1 MADFRGLYGVMSRV
15 YDPDFSGDESMFDN
29 AIAIVTGGESGI
41 GAACAKALGDA
52 GARVII
58 TYFRDSAAAQRVCDS
73 IGDTSRAIA
82 VQTDVGDEAAVTALF
97 DAAEKAFGS
106 VSLLV
111 NSAGLNMSGVLLV
124 DMELAQFDRV
134 IRSDLYGPF
143 LTCRAMVRRL
153 QAKTMK
159 GRIVNISSIHERA
172 PRPGGVDYDSAKGG
186 LSQLTA
192 TLALELAPKGI
203 AVNGVAPGMI
213 LTPMNQSALDNAA
226 ELASKEMAIPWKRAG
241 RPDEVAAL
249 VNFLLSPAADYITGT
264 TVTIDG
270 ALSLTV
276 AQGA

>member
-1 MADFRGLYGVMSRV
+1 
-15 YDPDFSGDESMFDN
+15 
-29 AIAIVTGGESGI
+29 
-41 GAACAKALGDA
+41 
-52 GARVII
+52 
-58 TYFRDSAAAQRVCDS
+58 
-73 IGDTSRAIA
+73 
-82 VQTDVGDEAAVTALF
+82 
-97 DAAEKAFGS
+97 
-106 VSLLV
+106 
-111 NSAGLNMSGVLLV
+111 MSGVFLA

-134 IRSDLYGPF
+134 VRSDLYGPF
-143 LTCRAMVRRL
+143 LTCRALVRQL
-153 QAKTMK
+153 ESKNMK

-213 LTPMNQSALDNAA
+213 LTPMNQSALDNAE
-226 ELASKEMAIPWKRAG
+226 ELKTKEAAIPWGRAG

-249 VNFLLSPAADYITGT
+249 VNFLLSPAADYITGS

-276 AQGA
+276 ALGA

>member
-1 MADFRGLYGVMSRV
+1 
-15 YDPDFSGDESMFDN
+15 MFN
-29 AIAIVTGGESGI
+29 GSVAIVTGGESGI
-41 GAACAKALGDA
+41 GAACAKALGNA
-52 GARVII
+52 GARVVI
-58 TYFRDSAAAQRVCDS
+58 TYFRDAAAAQQICAS
-73 IGDTSRAIA
+73 IGDASRAMA

-97 DAAEKAFGS
+97 ATTEKAFGTAT
-106 VSLLV
+106 LLV
-111 NSAGLNMSGVLLV
+111 NSAGLNMSGVLLA

-134 IRSDLYGPF
+134 MRSDLYGPF
-143 LTCRAMVRRL
+143 LTCRAFVRGL
-153 QAKTMK
+153 EAANLK

-213 LTPMNQSALDNAA
+213 LTPMNQSALSHPA
-226 ELASKEMAIPWKRAG
+226 ELRAKEAAIPWGRAG
-241 RPDEVAAL
+241 QPDEVASL
-249 VNFLLSPAADYITGT
+249 VSYLLSPAADYITGT

>member
-1 MADFRGLYGVMSRV
+1 
-15 YDPDFSGDESMFDN
+15 MFDN
-29 AIAIVTGGESGI
+29 QIAIVTGGESGI
-41 GAACAKALGDA
+41 GAACAKALGAA
-52 GARVII
+52 GARVVI
-58 TYFRDSAAAQRVCDS
+58 TYFRDEAAAKAVCAA
-73 IGDTSRAIA
+73 IGDDSRAIA
-82 VQTDVGDEAAVTALF
+82 VRTDVGDEAQIEALF
-97 DAAEKAFGS
+97 AAAEQAFGT
-106 VSLLV
+106 VALLV
-111 NSAGLNMSGVLLV
+111 NSAGLNMTDTDLV

-143 LTCRAMVRRL
+143 LTCRRLVRAL
-153 QAKTMK
+153 EATNAK

-186 LSQLTA
+186 LAQLTA
-192 TLALELAPKGI
+192 TLALELASKGI

-213 LTPMNQSALDNAA
+213 LTPMNQSALDHPA
-226 ELASKEMAIPWKRAG
+226 ELAAKEAAIPWRRAG

-249 VNFLLSPAADYITGT
+249 VAFLLSPAADYITGT

>member
-1 MADFRGLYGVMSRV
+1 
-15 YDPDFSGDESMFDN
+15 MFDN
-29 AIAIVTGGESGI
+29 RVAIITGGESGI
-41 GAACAKALGDA
+41 GAAGAKALGDA
-52 GARVII
+52 GARIVI
-58 TYFRDSAAAQRVCDS
+58 TWFSDEAAARAVCAS
-73 IGDTSRAIA
+73 IGGADRAIA
-82 VQTDVGDEAAVTALF
+82 VQADVGDEAAVERLF
-97 DAAEKAFGS
+97 VAAEKAFGM

-111 NSAGLNMSGVLLV
+111 NSAGLNMSGVTIA
-124 DMELAQFDRV
+124 DMALAQFDRV

-143 LTCRAMVRRL
+143 LTCRRLVRGL
-153 QAKTMK
+153 EAHGAK

-192 TLALELAPKGI
+192 TLALELAPRGI

-213 LTPMNQSALDNAA
+213 LTPMNQSAIDHPD
-226 ELASKEMAIPWKRAG
+226 ELAAKEAAIPWGRAG

-249 VNFLLSPAADYITGT
+249 VVFLLSPAADYITGT

>member
-1 MADFRGLYGVMSRV
+1 
-15 YDPDFSGDESMFDN
+15 MFDDKV
-29 AIAIVTGGESGI
+29 AIVTGGESGI

-52 GARVII
+52 GARVVI
-58 TYFRDSAAAQRVCDS
+58 TYFKDADAAHAVCKS
-73 IGDTSRAIA
+73 IGDETRAIA
-82 VQTDVGDEAAVTALF
+82 VETNVGDEAAVEALF
-97 DAAEKAFGS
+97 VAAETAFGL
-106 VSLLV
+106 VGLLV
-111 NSAGLNMSGVLLV
+111 NSAGMNMTGVDLA

-134 IRSDLYGPF
+134 IRTDLYGPF
-143 LTCRAMVRRL
+143 LTCRRFVRAL
-153 QAKTMK
+153 EAKGMK
-159 GRIVNISSIHERA
+159 GRIVNISSIHEKA

-213 LTPMNQSALDNAA
+213 LTPMNQSAMDDPT
-226 ELASKEMAIPWKRAG
+226 ELKTKEAAIPWRRAG
-241 RPDEVAAL
+241 RPDEVATL
-249 VNFLLSPAADYITGT
+249 VNFLLSPGADYITGT

>member
-1 MADFRGLYGVMSRV
+1 
-15 YDPDFSGDESMFDN
+15 MFEN
-29 AIAIVTGGESGI
+29 AVAVVTGGESGI
-41 GAACAKALGDA
+41 GAACAKALEDA
-52 GARVII
+52 GARVVI
-58 TYFRDSAAAQRVCDS
+58 TYYTDEAAAKRICAS
-73 IGDTSRAIA
+73 IGGEDRAIA
-82 VQTDVGDEAAVTALF
+82 VQTDVGDEAAVSALF
-97 DAAEKAFGS
+97 DAAEDAFGT

-111 NSAGLNMSGVLLV
+111 NSAGLNMSGVLLA

-134 IRSDLYGPF
+134 VRSDLYGPF
-143 LTCRAMVRRL
+143 LTCRALVRRL
-153 QAKTMK
+153 EAKGMK

-172 PRPGGVDYDSAKGG
+172 PRAGGVDYDSAKGG

-226 ELASKEMAIPWKRAG
+226 ELKAKEAAIPWGRAG

-249 VNFLLSPAADYITGT
+249 VNFLLSPAADYISGT

>member
-1 MADFRGLYGVMSRV
+1 MT
-15 YDPDFSGDESMFDN
+15 MFDN
-29 AIAIVTGGESGI
+29 HNAIVTGGESGI
-41 GAACAKALGDA
+41 GAACAKLLGDA
-52 GARVII
+52 GARVVI
-58 TYFRDSAAAQRVCDS
+58 TYLKDAAAAQAVCTS
-73 IGDTSRAIA
+73 IGGSNRAIA
-82 VQTDVGDEAAVTALF
+82 VQVDVSDEAAIERLF
-97 DAAEKAFGS
+97 AEAEKTFGT

-111 NSAGLNMSGVLLV
+111 NSAGLNMSGVMLV
-124 DMELAQFDRV
+124 NMELTQFDRV

-143 LTCRAMVRRL
+143 LTCRRMVRAL
-153 QAKTMK
+153 EAKNAK

-213 LTPMNQSALDNAA
+213 LTPMNQSVLNHPD
-226 ELASKEMAIPWKRAG
+226 ELVAKEAAIPWKRAG
-241 RPDEVAAL
+241 RPDEVATL
-249 VNFLLSPAADYITGT
+249 VAFLLSPAADYITGT

>member
-1 MADFRGLYGVMSRV
+1 
-15 YDPDFSGDESMFDN
+15 MFDN

-52 GARVII
+52 GARVVI
-58 TYFRDSAAAQRVCDS
+58 TYFRDETAAHAVCAA
-73 IGDTSRAIA
+73 IGDATRALA
-82 VQTDVGDEAAVTALF
+82 VQTDVGDEAAVKALF
-97 DAAEKAFGS
+97 AQTEATFGTA
-106 VSLLV
+106 SLLV
-111 NSAGLNMSGVLLV
+111 NSAGLNMSGVNLV
-124 DMELAQFDRV
+124 DMQLAQFDRV

-143 LTCRAMVRRL
+143 LTCRSLVRGL
-153 QAKTMK
+153 EGKGLK
-159 GRIVNISSIHERA
+159 GRIVNISSIHEKA

-186 LSQLTA
+186 LSQLTT

-213 LTPMNQSALDNAA
+213 LTPMNQSALDHPD
-226 ELASKEMAIPWKRAG
+226 ELKQKEAAIPWGRAG

>member
-1 MADFRGLYGVMSRV
+1 
-15 YDPDFSGDESMFDN
+15 MFDN
-29 AIAIVTGGESGI
+29 SVAVVTGGESGI

-52 GARVII
+52 GARVVI
-58 TYFRDSAAAQRVCDS
+58 TYFKDEAAAQRVCAS
-73 IGDTSRAIA
+73 IGDASRAIA

-97 DAAEKAFGS
+97 NAAETAFGTAT
-106 VSLLV
+106 LLV
-111 NSAGLNMSGVLLV
+111 NSAGLNMSGTFII
-124 DMELAQFDRV
+124 DMELSQFDRV
-134 IRSDLYGPF
+134 VRSDLYGPF
-143 LTCRAMVRRL
+143 LTCRALVRRL
-153 QAKTMK
+153 EMKKLK
-159 GRIVNISSIHERA
+159 GRIVNISSIHEKA

-186 LSQLTA
+186 LSQLTT

-213 LTPMNQSALDNAA
+213 LTPMNQSALDDAV
-226 ELASKEMAIPWKRAG
+226 ELKAKEAAIPWGRAG

-249 VNFLLSPAADYITGT
+249 VRFLLSPAADYITGT

>member
-1 MADFRGLYGVMSRV
+1 MLDDAV
-15 YDPDFSGDESMFDN
+15 
-29 AIAIVTGGESGI
+29 AIVTGGESGI
-41 GAACAKALGDA
+41 GAACAVALGAA
-52 GARVII
+52 GARVVI
-58 TYFRDSAAAQRVCDS
+58 TYFRDADGAATICAS
-73 IGDTSRAIA
+73 IGGSDRAIA
-82 VQTDVGDEAAVTALF
+82 VQTDVADETAVGALF
-97 DAAEKAFGS
+97 DTAEKAFGT

-111 NSAGLNMSGVLLV
+111 NSAGLNMSGVNLV
-124 DMELAQFDRV
+124 DMPLAQFDRV

-143 LTCRAMVRRL
+143 LTCRRFVRALEAKAMR
-153 QAKTMK
+153 

-172 PRPGGVDYDSAKGG
+172 PRAGGVDYDSAKGG

-213 LTPMNQSALDNAA
+213 LTPMNEQAVADPAYRAKLEAN
-226 ELASKEMAIPWKRAG
+226 IPWRRAG
-241 RPDEVAAL
+241 RPDEVASL
-249 VNFLLSPAADYITGT
+249 VVYLLSPAADYITGT